1 MRVIG
6 GRFGGRKLVGF
17 DEDHIRPTSDRVK
30 ESLFNILRHE
40 IDLQPDMDHEVVVLD
55 LFSGTGNLA
64 FEALSRGAKHVVCV
78 EKSKR
83 SIEIIKKNRSGLE
96 VSNSQCQIVQK
107 DVFVFL
113 KAGTKNLEIEKPFDI
128 ILIDPPF
135 TEKIAHKVMETL
147 AQSPSLFDIHTVIA
161 IESSRR
167 ERLDKEYLQLSLTDQ
182 REFGDK
188 KLSFFKKRES
198 HEKDSLSGEL

>member
-128 ILIDPPF
+128 IE
-135 TEKIAHKVMETL
+135 TENTL
-147 AQSPSLFDIHTVIA
+147 LVANLGFG
-161 IESSRR
+161 
-167 ERLDKEYLQLSLTDQ
+167 LTDSVILKPDTCA
-182 REFGDK
+182 FCLHVD
-188 KLSFFKKRES
+188 
-198 HEKDSLSGEL
+198 